1 MLVRGC
7 SCLEKIFSCNDT
19 MFNEYGSSGG
29 ASSSKGAQRGLQC
42 LVWEV
47 NCDTTSQHLSPLQGF
62 TLAPSEPLSSLGTA
76 EHDDWPHFTVG
87 KTEFQADSLLAQ
99 SHTQLL
105 VLPPA
110 SLWSGSEEM

>member
-1 MLVRGC
+1 
-7 SCLEKIFSCNDT
+7 

-29 ASSSKGAQRGLQC
+29 ARSGKGAQRGLLS

-62 TLAPSEPLSSLGTA
+62 TLAPSEPLTSPIGTA

-99 SHTQLL
+99 SHTELL

-110 SLWSGSEEM
+110 SLWPGSEEM